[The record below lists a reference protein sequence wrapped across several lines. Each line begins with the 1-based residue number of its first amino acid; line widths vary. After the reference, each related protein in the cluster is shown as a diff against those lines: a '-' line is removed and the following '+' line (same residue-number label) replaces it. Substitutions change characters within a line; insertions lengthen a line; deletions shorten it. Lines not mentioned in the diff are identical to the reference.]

1 MLTALDEIYPSNY
14 SNIYEETSPIEQY
27 FTFLVGNPSYSTQY
41 YSPPTTEF
49 ETQHSSAQNF
59 SAPHDTTYVPSPQQ
73 QAPPP
78 HHVSLAPQQ
87 SLYGNMLQSFSTS

>member
-1 MLTALDEIYPSNY
+1 MAK
-14 SNIYEETSPIEQY
+14 
-27 FTFLVGNPSYSTQY
+27 TQH

-59 SAPHDTTYVPSPQQ
+59 SAPHDIAYVPSPQQ

-78 HHVSLAPQQ
+78 HDVSPALHHNTA
-87 SLYGNMLQSFSTS
+87 SIVTCYNLSHLHRFNKAL